1 MTKSQLSA
9 AVSVFHVAIA
19 TTTVNA
25 ATVGFTDQASFIAA
39 TNSLTVDNFDAT
51 PWTPTDTP
59 LTQPVYS
66 LGNSWTASNTLEAVS
81 FSVSGAQSISSID
94 GAPDVTDSISAALG
108 GSHTA
113 VGGFVQVGNADGV
126 TLSAFGAG
134 DTLLGTVTTAFPSNW
149 QFIGLTST
157 TPIARIEFISTSP
170 PVADDFALDDFHF
183 GAAVPPAPVPLPAA
197 VWVFGSGLLGTLG
210 LARGKK
216 AACLSP

>member
-19 TTTVNA
+19 TTTINA
-25 ATVGFTDQASFIAA
+25 ATAGFTDQASFIAA
-39 TNSLTVDNFDAT
+39 TSSLTVDTFDAT

-59 LTQPVYS
+59 LPQPVSS
-66 LGNSWTASNTLEAVS
+66 LNNSWTASNNLEAVS

-94 GAPDVTDSISAALG
+94 GDPDATDSINAALG
-108 GSHTA
+108 GSYTA
-113 VGGFVQVGNADGV
+113 VGGFVQAGNADGV

-134 DTLLGTVTTAFPSNW
+134 DTLLGTVTTTLPGNW

-157 TPIARIEFISTSP
+157 TSIARVEFISTSP

-183 GAAVPPAPVPLPAA
+183 GAAVPPAAVPLPAT
-197 VWVFGSGLLGTLG
+197 VWLLGSGMLG
-210 LARGKK
+210 LIGVARNK
-216 AACLSP
+216 AA